1 MRKVAD
7 LTVEELRELIATT
20 VWETL
25 QDFPGDPDEGLE
37 LQDWVKERLRKSLE
51 ARAAGE
57 KGISLEQVAQE
68 LGLKQKR
75 RRRVRV

>member
-1 MRKVAD
+1 MRKVTD
-7 LTVEELRELIATT
+7 LTVEELRDLIATT

-25 QDFPGDPDEGLE
+25 QDFLGDPDEGLE

-51 ARAAGE
+51 ARAADE
-57 KGISLEQVAQE
+57 KGIPLEQVAQE

>member
-1 MRKVAD
+1 MRKVTD
-7 LTVEELRELIATT
+7 LTVEELRDLIATT

-25 QDFPGDPDEGLE
+25 QDFLGDPDEGLE

-51 ARAAGE
+51 ARAVGE
-57 KGISLEQVAQE
+57 KGIPLEQVAQE

>member
-1 MRKVAD
+1 MRKVTD
-7 LTVEELRELIATT
+7 LTVEELRDLIATT

-25 QDFPGDPDEGLE
+25 QDFLGDPDEGLE

-57 KGISLEQVAQE
+57 KGIPLEQVAQE

-75 RRRVRV
+75 RQRVRL

>member
-25 QDFPGDPDEGLE
+25 QDFLGDPDEGLE
-37 LQDWVKERLRKSLE
+37 LQDWVKERLKRTAAALAEGRKPIPHEEAMKRLE
-51 ARAAGE
+51 
-57 KGISLEQVAQE
+57 
-68 LGLKQKR
+68 KR
-75 RRRVRV
+75 RRRRA